1 MLMMDQQTITL
12 IFLIIL
18 IIGIGSC
25 FALVGYYSYK
35 EQKKYRS
42 ILRRQAEKRNGELS
56 GGLLYSDPKLHFYHG
71 SNKIT
76 LETVSGRYSTT
87 TYVEV
92 KLDQHVDK
100 KMVIYKEKYI
110 SKIGKILGMQDI
122 ELGYPDFDQEI
133 IVKGSDE
140 KFVKKVLTNEI
151 QYTLLKQIKELKLN
165 IIFRNGYLGIYF
177 KDYFRNEEDCDD
189 VFNLCIKLVDN
200 ITNIKEL

>member
-1 MLMMDQQTITL
+1 MLMMEQQTITL

-25 FALVGYYSYK
+25 FVLLGYHLYK
-35 EQKKYRS
+35 EQKNYRK
-42 ILRRQAEKRNGELS
+42 IIKQQAEKRNGKLS

-76 LETVSGRYSTT
+76 LDTVSGRYSTT
-87 TYVEV
+87 TYVEAT
-92 KLDQHVDK
+92 LDQHVNK

-151 QYTLLKQIKELKLN
+151 QYLLLKQIKKLEIN

-177 KDYFRNEEDCDD
+177 KDYFRSEEDCDD

-200 ITNIKEL
+200 ITSFME